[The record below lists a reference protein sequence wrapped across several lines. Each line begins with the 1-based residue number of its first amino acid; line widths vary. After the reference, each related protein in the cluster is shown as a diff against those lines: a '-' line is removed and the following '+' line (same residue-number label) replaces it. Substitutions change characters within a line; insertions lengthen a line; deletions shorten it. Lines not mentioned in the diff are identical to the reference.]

1 VVADGRNVGIHSTR
15 TIALTTAFLA
25 EISSKRTT
33 PKANTS
39 TLVETAT
46 YFAYLHT
53 KGKI

>member
-1 VVADGRNVGIHSTR
+1 MRPLDSEGESL
-15 TIALTTAFLA
+15 ALTTASLA

-39 TLVETAT
+39 TLVETSP